1 MPPRF
6 ARCSTASS
14 ARSPRRPVGWHVVLD
29 LPAMNKLFRSISL
42 SAIAATALTVTLNA
56 QPRQGVM
63 GELMKDVTDVEKK
76 IIDLAKAMPD
86 SAYGWRPA
94 PGVRS
99 TSEVF
104 AHVAADNYF
113 MPVLADKPAPK
124 ETGITKEYK
133 TAAAFEKKPMNKA
146 AAIAELEKSFAFLKA
161 SMSSTTDAQLGT
173 GIDVFGDKGT
183 VRGLWISA
191 TTHLHEHLGQLIA
204 YARSN
209 KVTPPWSK

>member
-1 MPPRF
+1 
-6 ARCSTASS
+6 
-14 ARSPRRPVGWHVVLD
+14 
-29 LPAMNKLFRSISL
+29 MNKLFRSTISL
-42 SAIAATALTVTLNA
+42 AAIAAAALTVAVSA
-56 QPRQGVM
+56 QSREGVM
-63 GELMKDVTDVEKK
+63 GDLLKDVTDVEKK
-76 IIDLAKAMPD
+76 ILDLAKAMPD
-86 SAYGWRPA
+86 SAYDWRPG
-94 PGVRS
+94 PGARS

-104 AHVAADNYF
+104 AHIAADNYF
-113 MPVLADKPAPK
+113 MPALADKPAPK

-133 TAAAFEKKPMNKA
+133 TAAAFEKKPLSKA
-146 AAIAELEKSFAFLKA
+146 AAIAELEKSFAFLKS

-173 GIDVFGDKGT
+173 GIDVFGEKGT